1 MSRPQAS
8 PHPLVPDGEVF
19 ERMDRAER
27 LQHILVILS
36 FTALAA
42 SGLPL
47 LAHPGAATAARLVAV
62 HHASAALFVF
72 ALAWHVLGALLTVRG
87 RTNLRER
94 VPRVRDLRGPAG
106 RYRLVDKLDYWGFLA
121 GSAVMIVTG
130 TLMAVP
136 GLALKLVSPA
146 VFRALV
152 AVHAGEAVLAVVV
165 VLTWHAYAA
174 HLRPGVFPMSRV
186 WLDGRVTGAEMR
198 RDHPAEYLAL
208 VENRRAAADGTA
220 GPEKSIIGRE

>member
-1 MSRPQAS
+1 MSRVPPA

-19 ERMDRAER
+19 ERMDRSER

-47 LAHPGAATAARLVAV
+47 LGRPAPAAAARLVAV
-62 HHASAALFVF
+62 HHASAAIFIV
-72 ALAWHVLGALLTVRG
+72 ALAWHVLRAFLTVPG
-87 RTNLRER
+87 RDTLRER

-106 RYRLVDKLDYWGFLA
+106 RYRFVDKLDYWGFLS
-121 GSAVMIVTG
+121 GSAVMVVTG
-130 TLMAVP
+130 VLMAVP
-136 GLALKLVSPA
+136 GPALKLVSPA
-146 VFRALV
+146 VFRAVV
-152 AVHAGEAVLAVVV
+152 AVHGGEAILAVVV
-165 VLTWHAYAA
+165 VLTWHTYAA

-186 WLDGRVTGAEMR
+186 WLDGGVTGAELR

-208 VENRRAAADGTA
+208 VESRRAAAAGTT

>member
-1 MSRPQAS
+1 MTRPPAL
-8 PHPLVPDGEVF
+8 PDPLVPDGEVF

-27 LQHILVILS
+27 LQHFLVILS

-47 LAHPGAATAARLVAV
+47 LAHPSAAAAARLVAV
-62 HHASAALFVF
+62 HHASAALFIV
-72 ALAWHVLGALLTVRG
+72 ALAWHVLRALLTVRG
-87 RTNLRER
+87 RAHLRER
-94 VPRVRDLRGPAG
+94 VPRARDLRGPAG
-106 RYRLVDKLDYWGFLA
+106 RYRPVDKADYWGFIF

-130 TLMAVP
+130 ISMAAP
-136 GLALKLVSPA
+136 GPALELVSPA

-152 AVHAGEAVLAVVV
+152 AVHAGEAVLAVAV

-186 WLDGRVTGAEMR
+186 WLDGRVTGAELR
-198 RDHPAEYLAL
+198 RDHPLEYRAL
-208 VENRRAAADGTA
+208 VESRRATADGTA
-220 GPEKSIIGRE
+220 GPEKSIIGTE

>member
-1 MSRPQAS
+1 MIRPPVS
-8 PHPLVPDGEVF
+8 SHPLVPDGEVF
-19 ERMDRAER
+19 ERMGRAER

-47 LAHPGAATAARLVAV
+47 LAHPAAATAARLVAA
-62 HHASAALFVF
+62 HHAAAALFVF
-72 ALAWHVLGALLTVRG
+72 ALAWHVLTAISTVRG

-94 VPRVRDLRGPAG
+94 VPRLRELRGPAG

-130 TLMAVP
+130 IFMAVP
-136 GLALKLVSPA
+136 GPALTLVSPA
-146 VFRALV
+146 VFRAIV

-198 RDHPAEYLAL
+198 RDHPAEYLDL
-208 VENRRAAADGTA
+208 VESRRGAPDGRA
-220 GPEKSIIGRE
+220 GPEKSIIGTE